1 MLKNSYLKKLE
12 LELNNVEKQIKLG
25 VTKPTIK
32 GDVGEIKPT
41 VKADVDEIKPT
52 IKSDV
57 GEIDIPI
64 PKKFVAGDSIE
75 FFDDAGN
82 KVKRKVVSVSSSGR
96 SVKVKL
102 GNEEKVISLDEG
114 ASDFINFKNPSYV
127 LRAAGTI
134 HSETSR

>member
-1 MLKNSYLKKLE
+1 MNKE
-12 LELNNVEKQIKLG
+12 IEDIRLG
-25 VTKPTIK
+25 LTKPTIK
-32 GDVGEIKPT
+32 SDVGEIKPI
-41 VKADVDEIKPT
+41 IKN
-52 IKSDV
+52 DV

-102 GNEEKVISLDEG
+102 GKEEKL
-114 ASDFINFKNPSYV
+114 F
-127 LRAAGTI
+127 L
-134 HSETSR
+134 